1 VIQLS
6 FNHLVYLVEAARW
19 TILLSG
25 IAFIG
30 GAMVGL
36 PIALMRVAK
45 SKVLRGLASG
55 YIQLI
60 QGTPLLIVLF
70 LSYFGL
76 GILGYKLDPL
86 VAAGISFTI
95 YAAAFLGE
103 IWRGCIEAVPKTQW
117 EASDCLGLNA
127 FQQYSYVI
135 LPQALRIAIP
145 PTVGFMVQIVKN
157 TSLASVIGFVELA
170 RARSSTTLPS
180 SRSRSS
186 PPSLPSISC
195 CATRSRSPPARWK
208 GGRMPDAKSPT
219 GESVIS
225 VDNVVKE
232 FGPLRVLDGVSL
244 DVTRGQTVAIVGRSG
259 SGKSTLLRCIA
270 GLETVQDGMITVC
283 GHEVGRPG
291 SAARAQLRRDVG
303 MVFQSY
309 NLFPHLNVERNITL
323 ALTLVKKQSKE
334 EAKKRAAEV
343 LSMVGL
349 TDKIASYPEQLSGG
363 QQQRVAI
370 ARSLAL
376 QPQVMLFDEVT
387 SALDPELTAEVLGVM
402 ENLAHHGM
410 TMISVTHEM
419 GFARR
424 VADVVVFMHQGKVW
438 ETGPTAEVFA
448 NPRTAEFKQFVGS
461 EL

>member
-1 VIQLS
+1 MP
-6 FNHLVYLVEAARW
+6 AAR
-19 TILLSG
+19 
-25 IAFIG
+25 
-30 GAMVGL
+30 
-36 PIALMRVAK
+36 
-45 SKVLRGLASG
+45 
-55 YIQLI
+55 
-60 QGTPLLIVLF
+60 
-70 LSYFGL
+70 
-76 GILGYKLDPL
+76 
-86 VAAGISFTI
+86 
-95 YAAAFLGE
+95 
-103 IWRGCIEAVPKTQW
+103 
-117 EASDCLGLNA
+117 
-127 FQQYSYVI
+127 
-135 LPQALRIAIP
+135 
-145 PTVGFMVQIVKN
+145 
-157 TSLASVIGFVELA
+157 
-170 RARSSTTLPS
+170 
-180 SRSRSS
+180 
-186 PPSLPSISC
+186 
-195 CATRSRSPPARWK
+195 
-208 GGRMPDAKSPT
+208 SPT

-225 VDNVVKE
+225 VSNVVKE

-244 DVTRGQTVAIVGRSG
+244 DVVRGQTVAVVGRSG

-270 GLETVQDGMITVC
+270 GLETVQAGGITVC
-283 GHEVGRPG
+283 GHAVGRPG

-334 EAKKRAAEV
+334 EARGRAAEV
-343 LSMVGL
+343 LAMVGL

-402 ENLAHHGM
+402 EDLAHQGM

-424 VADVVVFMHQGKVW
+424 VADIVVFMHQGKVW

-448 NPRTAEFKQFVGS
+448 NPQTAEFKQFVGS